1 MTARPRR
8 ENPSNGSRSPLTL
21 LEQVKARAKAR
32 PKLVRVADVMEMAG
46 SLKGF
51 HEIAGKHQPVITS
64 VGYTAGRLLSE
75 MCPVPSSPPLTGPT
89 KCALP

>member
-1 MTARPRR
+1 MILRTISRSKEAKRWGESGFENMMTARPRR

-51 HEIAGKHQPVITS
+51 RTS
-64 VGYTAGRLLSE
+64 R
-75 MCPVPSSPPLTGPT
+75 
-89 KCALP
+89 

>member
-1 MTARPRR
+1 MMTARPRR

-32 PKLVRVADVMEMAG
+32 LKLVRVADVMEMAG

-51 HEIAGKHQPVITS
+51 RTS
-64 VGYTAGRLLSE
+64 R
-75 MCPVPSSPPLTGPT
+75 
-89 KCALP
+89 